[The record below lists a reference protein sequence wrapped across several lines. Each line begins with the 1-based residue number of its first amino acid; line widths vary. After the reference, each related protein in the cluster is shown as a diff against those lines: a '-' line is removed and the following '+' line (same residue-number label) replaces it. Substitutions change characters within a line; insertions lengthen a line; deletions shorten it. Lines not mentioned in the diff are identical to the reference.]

1 MDLDVKLITRQIQAR
16 ESGYWDVD
24 ISLSHQCLL
33 LKKKEE
39 EKKQEKKEKKKNK
52 IEEKKE
58 N

>member
-1 MDLDVKLITRQIQAR
+1 VDLDVKLITRQIQAR
-16 ESGYWDVD
+16 ESGYWHVD

-39 EKKQEKKEKKKNK
+39 KKKNK